1 MKRFLA
7 IIISIVS
14 ACNVEDAA
22 PTKPIDDNF
31 NVDDAT
37 LIKQGTLVGIGHT
50 ASGVASIYEKGGN
63 FTVVLDPYESQNGPD
78 LKIYLS
84 KDADA
89 SDYIRLGDLKSTMGK
104 QSYSIPKGTDLS
116 QFDFVHVWCEQY
128 TVVFAQAD
136 LK

>member
-1 MKRFLA
+1 MKIFFIVML
-7 IIISIVS
+7 SILS
-14 ACNVEDAA
+14 ACAVEDAA
-22 PTKPIDDNF
+22 PTKPIDDDF
-31 NVDDAT
+31 SVEDAT
-37 LIKQGTLVGIGHT
+37 LIKQGDLVGIGHT
-50 ASGVASIYEKGGN
+50 ASGVASIYEKAGT
-63 FTVVLDPYESQNGPD
+63 FTVVLDPYNSQNGPD

-84 KDADA
+84 KDAAA
-89 SDYIRLGDLKSTMGK
+89 SDYIRLGDLKSTTGK